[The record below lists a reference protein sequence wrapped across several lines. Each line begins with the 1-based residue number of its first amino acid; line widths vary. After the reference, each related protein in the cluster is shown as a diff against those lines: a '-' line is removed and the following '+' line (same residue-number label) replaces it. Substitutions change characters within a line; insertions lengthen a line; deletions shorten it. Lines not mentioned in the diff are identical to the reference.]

1 MSDDGDLLPVQEW
14 QIKRPSVLAALSNQ
28 YEQGQLGLC
37 GRFLTTVED
46 TGVSQWHHMQG
57 EVNPAHS

>member
-28 YEQGQLGLC
+28 YEQGQVGLC

-46 TGVSQWHHMQG
+46 TGVSQWHHM
-57 EVNPAHS
+57 

>member
-28 YEQGQLGLC
+28 YEQGQVGLC

-57 EVNPAHS
+57 EV